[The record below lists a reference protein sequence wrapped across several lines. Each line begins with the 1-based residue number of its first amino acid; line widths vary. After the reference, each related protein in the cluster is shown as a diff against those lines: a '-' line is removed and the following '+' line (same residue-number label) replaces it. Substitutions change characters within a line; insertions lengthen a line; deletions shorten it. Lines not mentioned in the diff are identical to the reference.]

1 MPLTRLDNLYSSK
14 TGKYL
19 YVSPDDF
26 NATDELDN
34 RGNSPLRPFKTIQ
47 RAFLEVA
54 RYSYLPGKDNDR
66 FDQFSIMLMPGN
78 HYIDNRPGLV
88 DTANPESRYFDAGN
102 LIEAN
107 KQLIIDRS
115 AAEIFVQHPDFFHPG
130 DSQTDDGS
138 RFADAYRLIQL
149 NRQEIIDTSWTELQ
163 NGPTP
168 VEASYETKCKRDIG
182 EYIDALSLDI
192 ALAGGNR
199 YTRKYLKTYFNEA
212 GS

>member
-47 RAFLEVA
+47 RAFIEVA

-78 HYIDNRPGLV
+78 HFIDNRPGLV
-88 DTANPESRYFDAGN
+88 DTANPESRFFDAGN

-107 KQLIIDRS
+107 KQTIIDRA
-115 AAEIFVQHPDFFHPG
+115 AAEIFVHMSIFQTVTLKMRLYTFHHYSLPF
-130 DSQTDDGS
+130 DLS
-138 RFADAYRLIQL
+138 RRRIILLAVRISARSREENYLIY
-149 NRQEIIDTSWTELQ
+149 S
-163 NGPTP
+163 
-168 VEASYETKCKRDIG
+168 
-182 EYIDALSLDI
+182 
-192 ALAGGNR
+192 
-199 YTRKYLKTYFNEA
+199 
-212 GS
+212 